1 MVKLH
6 SLLGIVNMKHRFTK
20 LHKNILVLSIL
31 SFLFLLTACDNS
43 SKQANNQTK
52 KEISMGVSPG
62 PYNELFKDAVKPIL
76 ESEGYKVKLVSF
88 PHLLESDV
96 ALSEGSID
104 LTVAQHTAY
113 MNVFNTQR
121 KANLKPVVHVPS
133 VPAAIF
139 SNKYNSLQQVFKG
152 AKVAIPQDASN
163 AARSYNLL
171 EKAGWIKLKP
181 NTNPIIVSKNDIE
194 QNIAGINIIE
204 MDSANIPRVMNDL
217 DFAIIPGSI
226 VYSANIDPNKALLL
240 ETIIPDLEIMVVVN
254 AGNEN
259 SQWAQ
264 DVKRIYQSQ
273 QFKDYMQ
280 AHNQNGYWVMPQE

>member
-1 MVKLH
+1 MKICFIRQKLFKYL
-6 SLLGIVNMKHRFTK
+6 SLAFIVCSAFFIN
-20 LHKNILVLSIL
+20 
-31 SFLFLLTACDNS
+31 ACNDS

-62 PYNELFKDAVKPIL
+62 PYNDLFKDAVKPIL
-76 ESEGYKVKLVSF
+76 ESEGYKVKLVNF

-113 MNVFNTQR
+113 MDVFNSQR

-139 SNKYNSLQQVFKG
+139 SNKYTSLQQVFAG

-171 EKAGWIKLKP
+171 EKAGWIKLKE
-181 NTNPIIVSKNDIE
+181 NANPIIVSKNDIA
-194 QNIAGINIIE
+194 QNIADIEIVE
-204 MDSANIPRVMNDL
+204 MDSANIPRVMNEV
-217 DFAIIPGSI
+217 DFAVIPGSI
-226 VYSANIDPNKALLL
+226 VYSANIDSNKALLL

-254 AGNEN
+254 GGNEN

-273 QFKDYMQ
+273 QFKDYMKE
-280 AHNQNGYWVMPQE
+280 HNQNGYWVMPKE

>member
-1 MVKLH
+1 MKICFIKQKLFKYL
-6 SLLGIVNMKHRFTK
+6 SLALIVCSAFFIN
-20 LHKNILVLSIL
+20 
-31 SFLFLLTACDNS
+31 ACNDS

-62 PYNELFKDAVKPIL
+62 PYNDLFKDAVKPIL
-76 ESEGYKVKLVSF
+76 ESEGYKVKLVNF

-113 MNVFNTQR
+113 MDVFNSQR

-139 SNKYNSLQQVFKG
+139 SNKYTSLQQVFAG

-171 EKAGWIKLKP
+171 EKAGWIKLKE
-181 NTNPIIVSKNDIE
+181 NANPIIVSKNDIA
-194 QNIAGINIIE
+194 QNIAGIDIVE
-204 MDSANIPRVMNDL
+204 MDSANIPRVMNEL
-217 DFAIIPGSI
+217 DFAVIPGSI
-226 VYSANIDPNKALLL
+226 VYSANIDSNKALLL

-254 AGNEN
+254 GGNEN

-273 QFKDYMQ
+273 QFKDYMKE
-280 AHNQNGYWVMPQE
+280 HNQNGYWVMPQE

>member
-1 MVKLH
+1 MKISFIKQKFVNNVA
-6 SLLGIVNMKHRFTK
+6 LLALFS
-20 LHKNILVLSIL
+20 SI
-31 SFLFLLTACDNS
+31 FLITACDNS
-43 SKQANNQTK
+43 SSKVDNQTK

-62 PYNELFKDAVKPIL
+62 PYNDLFKDAVKPIL
-76 ESEGYKVKLVSF
+76 EAEGYKVKLVNF

-113 MNVFNTQR
+113 MDVFNSQR

-139 SNKYNSLQQVFKG
+139 SNKYTSIKNVFSG
-152 AKVAIPQDASN
+152 AKIGIPQDASN

-171 EKAGWIKLKP
+171 EKAGWIKLKQ
-181 NTNPIIVSKNDIE
+181 NTNPIIVSKNDIAE
-194 QNIAGINIIE
+194 NIAGVDIVE
-204 MDSANIPRVMNDL
+204 MDSANIPRVLNEL
-217 DFAIIPGSI
+217 DFAVIPGSI
-226 VYSANIDPNKALLL
+226 VYSANIDSKKALLS

-254 AGNEN
+254 GGNEN
-259 SQWAQ
+259 SQWAK
-264 DVKRIYQSQ
+264 DIKRIYQSQ

-280 AHNQNGYWVMPQE
+280 THNQNGYWVMPQE

>member
-1 MVKLH
+1 MKMGFIKQKL
-6 SLLGIVNMKHRFTK
+6 VN
-20 LHKNILVLSIL
+20 NVVVLT
-31 SFLFLLTACDNS
+31 LFSAIFFITACDNS
-43 SKQANNQTK
+43 SSKADNQTK

-62 PYNELFKDAVKPIL
+62 PYNDLFNDAVKPIL
-76 ESEGYKVKLVSF
+76 ESEGYKVKLVNF

-113 MNVFNTQR
+113 MDVFNSQR

-139 SNKYNSLQQVFKG
+139 SNKFTSIENVFPG
-152 AKVAIPQDASN
+152 AKIGIPQDASN

-181 NTNPIIVSKNDIE
+181 NINPIIVGKNDIAE
-194 QNIAGINIIE
+194 NIAGVNIVE
-204 MDSANIPRVMNDL
+204 MDSANIPRVLNEL
-217 DFAIIPGSI
+217 DFAVIPGSI
-226 VYSANIDPNKALLL
+226 VYSANIDSKKALLS

-254 AGNEN
+254 EGNEN
-259 SQWAQ
+259 SQWAK
-264 DVKRIYQSQ
+264 DIKRIYQSQ

-280 AHNQNGYWVMPQE
+280 THNQNGYWVMPQE

>member
-1 MVKLH
+1 MKICFIRQKLFKYL
-6 SLLGIVNMKHRFTK
+6 SLAFIVC
-20 LHKNILVLSIL
+20 SA
-31 SFLFLLTACDNS
+31 FLINACNDS

-62 PYNELFKDAVKPIL
+62 PYNDLFKDAVKPIL
-76 ESEGYKVKLVSF
+76 ESEGYKVKLVNF

-113 MNVFNTQR
+113 MDVFNSQR

-139 SNKYNSLQQVFKG
+139 SNKYTSLQQVFAG

-171 EKAGWIKLKP
+171 EKAGWIKLKE
-181 NTNPIIVSKNDIE
+181 NANPIIVSKNDIA
-194 QNIAGINIIE
+194 QNIADIEIVE
-204 MDSANIPRVMNDL
+204 MDSANIPRVMNEV
-217 DFAIIPGSI
+217 DFAVIPGSI
-226 VYSANIDPNKALLL
+226 VYSANIDSNKALLL

-254 AGNEN
+254 GGNEN

-264 DVKRIYQSQ
+264 DIKRIYQSQ
-273 QFKDYMQ
+273 QFKYYMKE
-280 AHNQNGYWVMPQE
+280 HNQNGYWVMPQE

>member
-1 MVKLH
+1 MKQKFVNNVA
-6 SLLGIVNMKHRFTK
+6 LLALFS
-20 LHKNILVLSIL
+20 SI
-31 SFLFLLTACDNS
+31 FLITACDNS
-43 SKQANNQTK
+43 SSKVDNQTK

-62 PYNELFKDAVKPIL
+62 PYNDLFKDAVKPIL
-76 ESEGYKVKLVSF
+76 EAEGYKVKLVNF

-113 MNVFNTQR
+113 MDVFNSQR

-139 SNKYNSLQQVFKG
+139 SNKYTSIKNVFSG
-152 AKVAIPQDASN
+152 AKIGIPQDASN

-171 EKAGWIKLKP
+171 EKAGWIKLKQ
-181 NTNPIIVSKNDIE
+181 NTNPIIVSKNDIAE
-194 QNIAGINIIE
+194 NIAGVDIVE
-204 MDSANIPRVMNDL
+204 MDSANIPRVLNEL
-217 DFAIIPGSI
+217 DFAVIPGSI
-226 VYSANIDPNKALLL
+226 VYSANIDSKKALLS

-254 AGNEN
+254 GGNEN
-259 SQWAQ
+259 SQWAK
-264 DVKRIYQSQ
+264 DIKRIYQSQ

-280 AHNQNGYWVMPQE
+280 THNQNGYWVMPQE

>member
-1 MVKLH
+1 MKICFIKQNLFKYL
-6 SLLGIVNMKHRFTK
+6 SLALIVCSAFFIN
-20 LHKNILVLSIL
+20 
-31 SFLFLLTACDNS
+31 ACNDS

-62 PYNELFKDAVKPIL
+62 PYNDLFKDAVKPIL
-76 ESEGYKVKLVSF
+76 ESEGYKVKLVNF

-113 MNVFNTQR
+113 MDVFNSQR

-139 SNKYNSLQQVFKG
+139 SNKYTSLQQVFAG

-171 EKAGWIKLKP
+171 EKAGWIKLKE
-181 NTNPIIVSKNDIE
+181 NANPIIVSKNDIV
-194 QNIAGINIIE
+194 QNIAGIDIVE
-204 MDSANIPRVMNDL
+204 MDSANIPRVMNEV
-217 DFAIIPGSI
+217 DFAVIPGSI
-226 VYSANIDPNKALLL
+226 VYSANIDSNKALLL

-254 AGNEN
+254 GGNEN

-273 QFKDYMQ
+273 QFKDYMKE
-280 AHNQNGYWVMPQE
+280 HNQNGYWVMPQE

>member
-1 MVKLH
+1 MKMRFIKQKLVNNVVVLALFS
-6 SLLGIVNMKHRFTK
+6 SLFFI
-20 LHKNILVLSIL
+20 
-31 SFLFLLTACDNS
+31 TACDNS
-43 SKQANNQTK
+43 SSKTDNQTK

-62 PYNELFKDAVKPIL
+62 PYNDLFNDAVKPIL
-76 ESEGYKVKLVSF
+76 ESEGYKVKLVNF

-113 MNVFNTQR
+113 MDVFNSQR
-121 KANLKPVVHVPS
+121 KAHLKPVVHVPS

-139 SNKYNSLQQVFKG
+139 SNKYTSIKNVFPG
-152 AKVAIPQDASN
+152 AKIGIPQDASN

-181 NTNPIIVSKNDIE
+181 NSNPIIVGKDDIAE
-194 QNIAGINIIE
+194 NIAGVDIVE
-204 MDSANIPRVMNDL
+204 MDSANIPRVLNEL
-217 DFAIIPGSI
+217 DFAVIPGSI
-226 VYSANIDPNKALLL
+226 VYSANIDSKKALLS

-254 AGNEN
+254 EGNEN
-259 SQWAQ
+259 SQWAK
-264 DVKRIYQSQ
+264 DIKRIYQSQ

-280 AHNQNGYWVMPQE
+280 THNQNGYWVMPQE

>member
-1 MVKLH
+1 MKTCFIRQKLFKYL
-6 SLLGIVNMKHRFTK
+6 SLAFIVC
-20 LHKNILVLSIL
+20 SA
-31 SFLFLLTACDNS
+31 FLINACNDS

-62 PYNELFKDAVKPIL
+62 PYNDLFKDAVKPIL
-76 ESEGYKVKLVSF
+76 ESEGYKVKLVNF

-113 MNVFNTQR
+113 MDVFNSQR

-139 SNKYNSLQQVFKG
+139 SNKYTSLQQVFAG

-171 EKAGWIKLKP
+171 EKAGWIKLKE
-181 NTNPIIVSKNDIE
+181 NANPIIVSKNDIA
-194 QNIAGINIIE
+194 QNIADIEIVE
-204 MDSANIPRVMNDL
+204 MDSANIPRVMNEV
-217 DFAIIPGSI
+217 DFAVIPGSI
-226 VYSANIDPNKALLL
+226 VYSANIDSNKALLS

-254 AGNEN
+254 GGNEN

-273 QFKDYMQ
+273 QFKDYMKE
-280 AHNQNGYWVMPQE
+280 HNQNGYWVMPKE

>member
-1 MVKLH
+1 MKICFIRQKLFKYL
-6 SLLGIVNMKHRFTK
+6 SLAFIVCSVFFIN
-20 LHKNILVLSIL
+20 
-31 SFLFLLTACDNS
+31 ACNDS

-62 PYNELFKDAVKPIL
+62 PYNDLFKDAVKPIL
-76 ESEGYKVKLVSF
+76 ESEGYKVKLVNF

-113 MNVFNTQR
+113 MDVFNSQR

-139 SNKYNSLQQVFKG
+139 SNKYTSLQQVFAG

-171 EKAGWIKLKP
+171 EKAGWIKLKE
-181 NTNPIIVSKNDIE
+181 NANPIIVSKNDIA
-194 QNIAGINIIE
+194 QNIADIEIVE
-204 MDSANIPRVMNDL
+204 MDSANIPRVMNEV
-217 DFAIIPGSI
+217 DFAVIPGSI
-226 VYSANIDPNKALLL
+226 VYSANIDSNKALLS

-254 AGNEN
+254 GGNEN

-273 QFKDYMQ
+273 QFKDYMKE
-280 AHNQNGYWVMPQE
+280 HNQNGYWVMPKE

>member
-1 MVKLH
+1 MKISFIKQKFVNNVA
-6 SLLGIVNMKHRFTK
+6 LLALFS
-20 LHKNILVLSIL
+20 SI
-31 SFLFLLTACDNS
+31 FLITACDNS
-43 SKQANNQTK
+43 SSKVDNQTK

-62 PYNELFKDAVKPIL
+62 PYNDLFKDAVKPIL
-76 ESEGYKVKLVSF
+76 EAEGYKVKLVNF

-113 MNVFNTQR
+113 MDVFNSQR

-139 SNKYNSLQQVFKG
+139 SNKYTSIKNVFSG
-152 AKVAIPQDASN
+152 AKIGIPQDASN

-171 EKAGWIKLKP
+171 EKAGWIKLKQ
-181 NTNPIIVSKNDIE
+181 NTNPIIVSKNDIAE
-194 QNIAGINIIE
+194 NIAGVDIVE
-204 MDSANIPRVMNDL
+204 MDSANIPRVLNEL
-217 DFAIIPGSI
+217 DFAVIPGSI
-226 VYSANIDPNKALLL
+226 VYSANIDSKRALLS

-254 AGNEN
+254 GGNEN
-259 SQWAQ
+259 SQWAK
-264 DVKRIYQSQ
+264 DIKRIYQSQ

-280 AHNQNGYWVMPQE
+280 THNQNGYWVMPQE

>member
-1 MVKLH
+1 MKICFIKQKLFKYL
-6 SLLGIVNMKHRFTK
+6 SLALIVCFAFFIN
-20 LHKNILVLSIL
+20 
-31 SFLFLLTACDNS
+31 ACNDS

-62 PYNELFKDAVKPIL
+62 PYNDLFKDAVMPIL
-76 ESEGYKVKLVSF
+76 ESEGYKVKLVNF

-113 MNVFNTQR
+113 MDVFNSQR

-139 SNKYNSLQQVFKG
+139 SNKYNSLQQVFAG

-171 EKAGWIKLKP
+171 EKAGWIKLKE
-181 NTNPIIVSKNDIE
+181 NANPIIVSKNDIA
-194 QNIAGINIIE
+194 QNIADIEIVE
-204 MDSANIPRVMNDL
+204 MDSANIPRVMNEV
-217 DFAIIPGSI
+217 DFAVIPGSI
-226 VYSANIDPNKALLL
+226 VYSANIDSNKALLL

-254 AGNEN
+254 GGNEN

-273 QFKDYMQ
+273 QFKDYMKE
-280 AHNQNGYWVMPQE
+280 HNQNGYWVMPQE

>member
-1 MVKLH
+1 MKICFIRQKLFKYL
-6 SLLGIVNMKHRFTK
+6 SLAFIVC
-20 LHKNILVLSIL
+20 SA
-31 SFLFLLTACDNS
+31 FLINACNDS

-62 PYNELFKDAVKPIL
+62 PYNDLFKDAVKPIL
-76 ESEGYKVKLVSF
+76 ESEGYKVKLVNF

-113 MNVFNTQR
+113 MDVFNSQR

-139 SNKYNSLQQVFKG
+139 SNKYTSLQQVFAG

-171 EKAGWIKLKP
+171 EKAGWIKLKE
-181 NTNPIIVSKNDIE
+181 NANPIIVSKNDIA
-194 QNIAGINIIE
+194 QNIADIEIVE
-204 MDSANIPRVMNDL
+204 MDSANIPRVMNEV
-217 DFAIIPGSI
+217 DFAVIPGSI
-226 VYSANIDPNKALLL
+226 VYSANIDSNKALLS

-254 AGNEN
+254 GGNEN

-273 QFKDYMQ
+273 QFKDYMKE
-280 AHNQNGYWVMPQE
+280 HNQNGYWVMPKE

>member
-1 MVKLH
+1 MKISFIKQKFVNNVA
-6 SLLGIVNMKHRFTK
+6 LLALFS
-20 LHKNILVLSIL
+20 SI
-31 SFLFLLTACDNS
+31 FLITACDNS
-43 SKQANNQTK
+43 SSKVDNQTK

-62 PYNELFKDAVKPIL
+62 PYNDLFKDAVKPIL
-76 ESEGYKVKLVSF
+76 EAEGYKVKLVNF

-113 MNVFNTQR
+113 MDVFNSQR

-139 SNKYNSLQQVFKG
+139 SNKYTSIKNVFSG
-152 AKVAIPQDASN
+152 AKIGIPQDASN

-181 NTNPIIVSKNDIE
+181 NTNPIIVSKNDIAE
-194 QNIAGINIIE
+194 NIAGVDIIE
-204 MDSANIPRVMNDL
+204 MDSANIPRVLNEL
-217 DFAIIPGSI
+217 DFAVIPGSI
-226 VYSANIDPNKALLL
+226 VYSANIDSKKALLS

-254 AGNEN
+254 GGNEN
-259 SQWAQ
+259 SQWAK
-264 DVKRIYQSQ
+264 DIKRIYQSQ

-280 AHNQNGYWVMPQE
+280 THNQNGYWVMPQE

>member
-1 MVKLH
+1 MKICFIKQNLFKYL
-6 SLLGIVNMKHRFTK
+6 SLALIVCSAFFIN
-20 LHKNILVLSIL
+20 
-31 SFLFLLTACDNS
+31 ACNDS

-62 PYNELFKDAVKPIL
+62 PYNDLFKDAVKPIL
-76 ESEGYKVKLVSF
+76 ESEGYKVKLVNF

-113 MNVFNTQR
+113 MDVFNSQR

-139 SNKYNSLQQVFKG
+139 SNKYTSLQQVFAG

-171 EKAGWIKLKP
+171 EKAGWIKLKE
-181 NTNPIIVSKNDIE
+181 NANPIIVSKNDIA
-194 QNIAGINIIE
+194 QNIAGIDIVE
-204 MDSANIPRVMNDL
+204 MDSANIPRVMNEV
-217 DFAIIPGSI
+217 DFAVIPGSI
-226 VYSANIDPNKALLL
+226 VYSANIDSNKALLS

-254 AGNEN
+254 GGNEN

-264 DVKRIYQSQ
+264 DIKRIYQSQ
-273 QFKDYMQ
+273 QFKDYMKE
-280 AHNQNGYWVMPQE
+280 HNQNGYWVMPKE

>member
-1 MVKLH
+1 MKISFIKQKFVNNVA
-6 SLLGIVNMKHRFTK
+6 LLALFS
-20 LHKNILVLSIL
+20 SI
-31 SFLFLLTACDNS
+31 FLITACDNS
-43 SKQANNQTK
+43 SSKVDNQTK

-62 PYNELFKDAVKPIL
+62 PYNDLFKEAVKPIL
-76 ESEGYKVKLVSF
+76 EAEGYKVKLVNF

-113 MNVFNTQR
+113 MDVFNSQR

-139 SNKYNSLQQVFKG
+139 SNKYTSIKNVFSG
-152 AKVAIPQDASN
+152 AKIGIPQDASN

-171 EKAGWIKLKP
+171 EKAGWIKLKQ
-181 NTNPIIVSKNDIE
+181 NTNPIIVSKNDIAE
-194 QNIAGINIIE
+194 NIAGVDIVE
-204 MDSANIPRVMNDL
+204 MDSANIPRVLNEL
-217 DFAIIPGSI
+217 DFAVIPGSI
-226 VYSANIDPNKALLL
+226 VYSANIDSKKALLS

-254 AGNEN
+254 GGNEN
-259 SQWAQ
+259 SQWAK
-264 DVKRIYQSQ
+264 DIKRIYQSQ

-280 AHNQNGYWVMPQE
+280 THNQNGYWVMPQE

>member
-1 MVKLH
+1 MKMRFIKQK
-6 SLLGIVNMKHRFTK
+6 IVN
-20 LHKNILVLSIL
+20 NVVVLA
-31 SFLFLLTACDNS
+31 LFSSLFFITACDNS
-43 SKQANNQTK
+43 SSKTDNQTK

-62 PYNELFKDAVKPIL
+62 PYNDLFNDAVKPIL
-76 ESEGYKVKLVSF
+76 ESEGYKVKLVNF

-113 MNVFNTQR
+113 MDVFNSQR
-121 KANLKPVVHVPS
+121 KAHLKPVVHVPS

-139 SNKYNSLQQVFKG
+139 SNKYTSIKNVFPG
-152 AKVAIPQDASN
+152 AKIGIPQDASN

-181 NTNPIIVSKNDIE
+181 NSNPIIVGKNDIAE
-194 QNIAGINIIE
+194 NIAGVDIVE
-204 MDSANIPRVMNDL
+204 MDSANIPRVLNEL
-217 DFAIIPGSI
+217 DFAVIPGSI
-226 VYSANIDPNKALLL
+226 VYSANIDSKKALLS

-254 AGNEN
+254 EGNEN
-259 SQWAQ
+259 SQWAK
-264 DVKRIYQSQ
+264 DIKRIYQSQ

-280 AHNQNGYWVMPQE
+280 THNQNGYWVMPQE

>member
-1 MVKLH
+1 MKICFIKQKLFKYL
-6 SLLGIVNMKHRFTK
+6 SLALIVCSAFFIN
-20 LHKNILVLSIL
+20 
-31 SFLFLLTACDNS
+31 ACNDS

-62 PYNELFKDAVKPIL
+62 PYNDLFKDAVKPIL
-76 ESEGYKVKLVSF
+76 ESEGYKVKLVNF

-113 MNVFNTQR
+113 MDVFNSQR

-139 SNKYNSLQQVFKG
+139 SNKYTSLQQVFTG

-171 EKAGWIKLKP
+171 EKAGWIKLKE
-181 NTNPIIVSKNDIE
+181 NANPIIVSKNDIA
-194 QNIAGINIIE
+194 QNNAGIDIVE
-204 MDSANIPRVMNDL
+204 MDSANIPRVMNEV
-217 DFAIIPGSI
+217 DFAVIPGSI
-226 VYSANIDPNKALLL
+226 VYSANIDSNKALLL

-254 AGNEN
+254 GGNEN

-264 DVKRIYQSQ
+264 DIKRIYQSQ
-273 QFKDYMQ
+273 QFKDYMKE
-280 AHNQNGYWVMPQE
+280 HNQNGYWVMPQE

>member
-1 MVKLH
+1 MKISFIKQKFVNNVA
-6 SLLGIVNMKHRFTK
+6 LLALFS
-20 LHKNILVLSIL
+20 SI
-31 SFLFLLTACDNS
+31 FLISACDNS
-43 SKQANNQTK
+43 SSKVDNQTK

-62 PYNELFKDAVKPIL
+62 PYNDLFKDAVKPIL
-76 ESEGYKVKLVSF
+76 EAEGYKVKLVNF

-113 MNVFNTQR
+113 MDVFNSQR

-139 SNKYNSLQQVFKG
+139 SNKYTSIKNVFSG
-152 AKVAIPQDASN
+152 AKIGIPQDASN

-181 NTNPIIVSKNDIE
+181 NTNPIIISKNDIAE
-194 QNIAGINIIE
+194 NLAGVDIIE
-204 MDSANIPRVMNDL
+204 MDSANIPRVLNEL
-217 DFAIIPGSI
+217 DFAVIPGSI
-226 VYSANIDPNKALLL
+226 VYSANIDSKKALLS

-254 AGNEN
+254 GGNEN
-259 SQWAQ
+259 SQWAK
-264 DVKRIYQSQ
+264 DIKRIYQSQ
-273 QFKDYMQ
+273 QFKDYMKE
-280 AHNQNGYWVMPQE
+280 HNQNGYWVMPQE

>member
-1 MVKLH
+1 MKKCLIKQKLFKYL
-6 SLLGIVNMKHRFTK
+6 SLVFIICSAFFIN
-20 LHKNILVLSIL
+20 
-31 SFLFLLTACDNS
+31 ACNDS
-43 SKQANNQTK
+43 SKQTDNQTK

-62 PYNELFKDAVKPIL
+62 PYNDLFKDAVKPIL
-76 ESEGYKVKLVSF
+76 ESEGYKVKLINF

-113 MNVFNTQR
+113 MDVFNSQR

-139 SNKYNSLQQVFKG
+139 SNKYTSLDQVFAG

-171 EKAGWIKLKP
+171 EKAGWIKLKD
-181 NTNPIIVSKNDIE
+181 NADPIIVSKNDIA
-194 QNIAGINIIE
+194 QNIAGIEIIE
-204 MDSANIPRVMNDL
+204 MDSANIPRVMNEV
-217 DFAIIPGSI
+217 DFAVIPGSI
-226 VYSANIDPNKALLL
+226 VYSANIDSSKALLL

-254 AGNEN
+254 GGNEN

-264 DVKRIYQSQ
+264 DIKRIYQSQ
-273 QFKDYMQ
+273 QFKDYMK
-280 AHNQNGYWVMPQE
+280 AHNQNGYWVMPKE

>member
-1 MVKLH
+1 MKISFIKQKFVNNVA
-6 SLLGIVNMKHRFTK
+6 LLALFS
-20 LHKNILVLSIL
+20 SI
-31 SFLFLLTACDNS
+31 FFITACDNS
-43 SKQANNQTK
+43 SSKVDNQTK

-62 PYNELFKDAVKPIL
+62 PYNDLFKDAVKPIL
-76 ESEGYKVKLVSF
+76 EAEGYKVKLVNF

-113 MNVFNTQR
+113 MDVFNSQR

-139 SNKYNSLQQVFKG
+139 SNKYTSIKNVFSG
-152 AKVAIPQDASN
+152 AKIGIPQDASN

-181 NTNPIIVSKNDIE
+181 NTNPIIVSKNDIAE
-194 QNIAGINIIE
+194 NIAGVDIIE
-204 MDSANIPRVMNDL
+204 IDSANIPRVLNEL
-217 DFAIIPGSI
+217 DFAVIPGSI
-226 VYSANIDPNKALLL
+226 VYSANIDSKKALLS

-254 AGNEN
+254 GGNEN
-259 SQWAQ
+259 SQWAK
-264 DVKRIYQSQ
+264 DIKRIYQSQ
-273 QFKDYMQ
+273 QFKEYMKE
-280 AHNQNGYWVMPQE
+280 HNQNGYWVMPQE

>member
-1 MVKLH
+1 MKISFIKQKFVNNVA
-6 SLLGIVNMKHRFTK
+6 LLALFS
-20 LHKNILVLSIL
+20 SI
-31 SFLFLLTACDNS
+31 FLITACDNS
-43 SKQANNQTK
+43 SSKVDNQTK

-62 PYNELFKDAVKPIL
+62 PYNDLFKDAVKPIL
-76 ESEGYKVKLVSF
+76 EAEGYKVKLVNF

-113 MNVFNTQR
+113 MDVFNSQR

-139 SNKYNSLQQVFKG
+139 SNKYTSIKNVFSG
-152 AKVAIPQDASN
+152 AKIGIPQDASN

-181 NTNPIIVSKNDIE
+181 NTNPIIVSKNDIAE
-194 QNIAGINIIE
+194 NIAGVDIVE
-204 MDSANIPRVMNDL
+204 MDSANIPRVLNEL
-217 DFAIIPGSI
+217 DFAVIPGSI
-226 VYSANIDPNKALLL
+226 VYSANIDSKKALLS

-254 AGNEN
+254 GGNEN
-259 SQWAQ
+259 SQWAK
-264 DVKRIYQSQ
+264 DIKRIYQSQ
-273 QFKDYMQ
+273 QFKEYMKE
-280 AHNQNGYWVMPQE
+280 HNQNGYWVMPKE

>member
-1 MVKLH
+1 MKMGFIKQKL
-6 SLLGIVNMKHRFTK
+6 VN
-20 LHKNILVLSIL
+20 NVVVLT
-31 SFLFLLTACDNS
+31 LFSAIFFITACDNS
-43 SKQANNQTK
+43 SSKADNQTK

-62 PYNELFKDAVKPIL
+62 PYNDLFNDAVKPIL
-76 ESEGYKVKLVSF
+76 ESEGYKVKLVNF

-113 MNVFNTQR
+113 MDVFNSQR

-139 SNKYNSLQQVFKG
+139 SNKFTSIENVFPG
-152 AKVAIPQDASN
+152 AKIGIPQDASN

-181 NTNPIIVSKNDIE
+181 NTNPIIVGKNDIDE
-194 QNIAGINIIE
+194 NIAGVNIVE
-204 MDSANIPRVMNDL
+204 MDSANIPRVLNEL
-217 DFAIIPGSI
+217 DFAVIPGSI
-226 VYSANIDPNKALLL
+226 VYSANIDSKKALLS

-254 AGNEN
+254 EGNEN
-259 SQWAQ
+259 SQWAK
-264 DVKRIYQSQ
+264 DIKRIYQSQ

-280 AHNQNGYWVMPQE
+280 THNQNGYWVMPQE

>member
-1 MVKLH
+1 MKNAFIKQKIFKYISVVLVA
-6 SLLGIVNMKHRFTK
+6 SLA
-20 LHKNILVLSIL
+20 
-31 SFLFLLTACDNS
+31 FLTIGCDNS
-43 SKQANNQTK
+43 SKPVDNQTK

-62 PYNELFKDAVKPIL
+62 PYNDLFNDAVKPIL
-76 ESEGYKVKLVSF
+76 ESEGYKVKLVNF

-113 MNVFNTQR
+113 MNVFNAQR
-121 KANLKPVVHVPS
+121 KANLKSVVHVPS

-139 SNKYNSLQQVFKG
+139 SNKFTSLTQVFSG

-171 EKAGWIKLKP
+171 EKAGWIKLKN
-181 NTNPIIVSKNDIE
+181 NTNPIIVSKNDIA
-194 QNIAGINIIE
+194 QNIAGIEIIE
-204 MDSANIPRVMNDL
+204 MDSANIPRVLNEL
-217 DFAIIPGSI
+217 DFAVIPGSI
-226 VYSANIDPNKALLL
+226 VYSANIDSNKALLS

-254 AGNEN
+254 EGNEN
-259 SQWAQ
+259 SRWAQ

-273 QFKDYMQ
+273 QFKDYMKT
-280 AHNQNGYWVMPQE
+280 HNQNGYWVMPQE

>member
-1 MVKLH
+1 MKISFIKQKFVNNVA
-6 SLLGIVNMKHRFTK
+6 LLALFS
-20 LHKNILVLSIL
+20 SI
-31 SFLFLLTACDNS
+31 FLITACDNS
-43 SKQANNQTK
+43 SSKVDNQTK

-62 PYNELFKDAVKPIL
+62 PYNDLFKDAVKPIL
-76 ESEGYKVKLVSF
+76 EAEGYKVKLVNF

-113 MNVFNTQR
+113 MDVFNSQR

-139 SNKYNSLQQVFKG
+139 SNKYTSIKNVFSG
-152 AKVAIPQDASN
+152 AKIGIPQDASN

-181 NTNPIIVSKNDIE
+181 NTNPIIVSKNDIAE
-194 QNIAGINIIE
+194 NIAGVDIIE
-204 MDSANIPRVMNDL
+204 MDSANIPRVLNEL
-217 DFAIIPGSI
+217 DFAVIPGSI
-226 VYSANIDPNKALLL
+226 VYSANIDSKKALLS

-254 AGNEN
+254 GGNEN
-259 SQWAQ
+259 SQWAK
-264 DVKRIYQSQ
+264 DIKRIYQSQ
-273 QFKDYMQ
+273 QFKDYMKE
-280 AHNQNGYWVMPQE
+280 HNQNGYWVMPQE

>member
-1 MVKLH
+1 MKICFIKQKLFKYL
-6 SLLGIVNMKHRFTK
+6 SLALIVCSAFFIN
-20 LHKNILVLSIL
+20 
-31 SFLFLLTACDNS
+31 ACNDS

-62 PYNELFKDAVKPIL
+62 PYNDLFKDAVMPIL
-76 ESEGYKVKLVSF
+76 ESEGYKVKLVNF

-113 MNVFNTQR
+113 MDVFNSQR

-139 SNKYNSLQQVFKG
+139 SNKYTSLQQVFAG

-171 EKAGWIKLKP
+171 EKAGWIKLKE
-181 NTNPIIVSKNDIE
+181 NANPIIVSKNDIA
-194 QNIAGINIIE
+194 QNIADIEIVE
-204 MDSANIPRVMNDL
+204 MDSANIPRVMNEV
-217 DFAIIPGSI
+217 DFAVIPGSI
-226 VYSANIDPNKALLL
+226 VYSANIDSNKALLL

-254 AGNEN
+254 GGNEN

-264 DVKRIYQSQ
+264 DIKRIYQSQ
-273 QFKDYMQ
+273 QFKDYMKE
-280 AHNQNGYWVMPQE
+280 HNQNGYWVMPQE

>member
-1 MVKLH
+1 MKISFIKQKFVNNVA
-6 SLLGIVNMKHRFTK
+6 LLALFS
-20 LHKNILVLSIL
+20 SI
-31 SFLFLLTACDNS
+31 FFITACDNS
-43 SKQANNQTK
+43 SSKVDNQTK

-62 PYNELFKDAVKPIL
+62 PYNDLFKDAVKPIL
-76 ESEGYKVKLVSF
+76 EAEGYKVKLVNF

-113 MNVFNTQR
+113 MDVFNSQR

-139 SNKYNSLQQVFKG
+139 SNKYTSIKNVFSG
-152 AKVAIPQDASN
+152 AKIGIPQDASN

-181 NTNPIIVSKNDIE
+181 NTNPIIVSKNDIAE
-194 QNIAGINIIE
+194 NIAGVDIIE
-204 MDSANIPRVMNDL
+204 MDSANIPRVLNEL
-217 DFAIIPGSI
+217 DFAVIPGSI
-226 VYSANIDPNKALLL
+226 VYSANIDSKKALLS

-254 AGNEN
+254 GGNEN
-259 SQWAQ
+259 SQWAK
-264 DVKRIYQSQ
+264 DIKRIYQSQ
-273 QFKDYMQ
+273 QFKEYMKE
-280 AHNQNGYWVMPQE
+280 HNQNGYWVMPQE

>member
-1 MVKLH
+1 MKICFIKQKLFKYL
-6 SLLGIVNMKHRFTK
+6 SLALIVCSAFFIN
-20 LHKNILVLSIL
+20 
-31 SFLFLLTACDNS
+31 ACNDS

-62 PYNELFKDAVKPIL
+62 PYNDLFKDAVKPIL
-76 ESEGYKVKLVSF
+76 ESEGYKVKLVNF

-113 MNVFNTQR
+113 MDVFNSQR

-139 SNKYNSLQQVFKG
+139 SNKYTSLQQVFAG

-171 EKAGWIKLKP
+171 EKAGWIKLKE
-181 NTNPIIVSKNDIE
+181 NANPIIVSKNDIA
-194 QNIAGINIIE
+194 QNIAGIDIVE
-204 MDSANIPRVMNDL
+204 MDSANIPRVMNEV
-217 DFAIIPGSI
+217 DFAVIPGSI
-226 VYSANIDPNKALLL
+226 VYSANIDSNKALLL

-254 AGNEN
+254 GGNEN

-264 DVKRIYQSQ
+264 DIKRIYQSQ
-273 QFKDYMQ
+273 QFKDYMKE
-280 AHNQNGYWVMPQE
+280 HNQNGYWVMPQE

>member
-1 MVKLH
+1 MKISFIKQKFVNNVA
-6 SLLGIVNMKHRFTK
+6 LLALFS
-20 LHKNILVLSIL
+20 SI
-31 SFLFLLTACDNS
+31 FLITACDNS
-43 SKQANNQTK
+43 SSKVDNQTK

-62 PYNELFKDAVKPIL
+62 PYNDLFKDAVKPIL
-76 ESEGYKVKLVSF
+76 EAEGYKVKLVNF

-113 MNVFNTQR
+113 MDVFNSQR

-139 SNKYNSLQQVFKG
+139 SNKYTSIKNVFSG
-152 AKVAIPQDASN
+152 AKIGIPQDASN

-181 NTNPIIVSKNDIE
+181 NTNPIIVSKNDIAE
-194 QNIAGINIIE
+194 NIAGVDIVE
-204 MDSANIPRVMNDL
+204 MDSANIPRVLNEL
-217 DFAIIPGSI
+217 DFAVIPGSI
-226 VYSANIDPNKALLL
+226 VYSANIDSKRALLS

-254 AGNEN
+254 GGNEN
-259 SQWAQ
+259 SQWAK
-264 DVKRIYQSQ
+264 DIKRIYQSQ
-273 QFKDYMQ
+273 QFKEYMKE
-280 AHNQNGYWVMPQE
+280 HNQNGYWVMPQE

>member
-1 MVKLH
+1 MKISFIKQKFVNNVA
-6 SLLGIVNMKHRFTK
+6 LLALFS
-20 LHKNILVLSIL
+20 SI
-31 SFLFLLTACDNS
+31 FLITACDNS
-43 SKQANNQTK
+43 SSKVDNQTK

-62 PYNELFKDAVKPIL
+62 PYNDLFNDAVKPIL
-76 ESEGYKVKLVSF
+76 ESEGYKVKLVNF

-113 MNVFNTQR
+113 MDVFNSQR

-139 SNKYNSLQQVFKG
+139 SNKFTSIENVFPG
-152 AKVAIPQDASN
+152 AKIGIPQDASN

-181 NTNPIIVSKNDIE
+181 NTNPIIVGKNDIAE
-194 QNIAGINIIE
+194 NIAGVNILE
-204 MDSANIPRVMNDL
+204 MDSANIPRVLNEL
-217 DFAIIPGSI
+217 DFAVIPGSI
-226 VYSANIDPNKALLL
+226 VYSANIDSKKALLS

-254 AGNEN
+254 EGNEN
-259 SQWAQ
+259 SQWAK
-264 DVKRIYQSQ
+264 DIKRIYQSK

-280 AHNQNGYWVMPQE
+280 THNQNGYWVMPQE

>member
-1 MVKLH
+1 
-6 SLLGIVNMKHRFTK
+6 MKNAFIK
-20 LHKNILVLSIL
+20 QIIFKYISVVLVTS
-31 SFLFLLTACDNS
+31 SVFLTIGCDNS
-43 SKQANNQTK
+43 SKQIDNQTK

-62 PYNELFKDAVKPIL
+62 PYNDLFNNAVKPIL
-76 ESEGYKVKLVSF
+76 ESEGYKVKLVNF

-113 MNVFNTQR
+113 MNVFNAQR

-139 SNKYNSLQQVFKG
+139 SNKFTSLTQVFSG

-171 EKAGWIKLKP
+171 EKAGWIKLKN
-181 NTNPIIVSKNDIE
+181 NTNPIIVSKNDIA
-194 QNIAGINIIE
+194 QNIAGIEIIE
-204 MDSANIPRVMNDL
+204 MDSANIPRVLNEL
-217 DFAIIPGSI
+217 DFAVIPGSI
-226 VYSANIDPNKALLL
+226 VYSANIDSNKALLS

-254 AGNEN
+254 EGNEN
-259 SQWAQ
+259 SRWAQ

-273 QFKDYMQ
+273 QFKDYMKT
-280 AHNQNGYWVMPQE
+280 HNQNGYWVMPQE

>member
-1 MVKLH
+1 MKICFIRQKLFKYL
-6 SLLGIVNMKHRFTK
+6 SLAFIVCSVFFIN
-20 LHKNILVLSIL
+20 
-31 SFLFLLTACDNS
+31 ACNDS

-62 PYNELFKDAVKPIL
+62 PYNDLFKDAVKPIL
-76 ESEGYKVKLVSF
+76 ESEGYKVKLVNF

-113 MNVFNTQR
+113 MDVFNSQR

-139 SNKYNSLQQVFKG
+139 SNKYTSLQQVFAG

-171 EKAGWIKLKP
+171 EKAGWIKLKE
-181 NTNPIIVSKNDIE
+181 NANPIIVSKNDIA
-194 QNIAGINIIE
+194 QNIAGIDIVE
-204 MDSANIPRVMNDL
+204 MDSANIPRVMNEV
-217 DFAIIPGSI
+217 DFAVIPGSI
-226 VYSANIDPNKALLL
+226 VYSANIDSNKALLL

-254 AGNEN
+254 GGNEN

-264 DVKRIYQSQ
+264 DIKRIYQSQ
-273 QFKDYMQ
+273 QFKDYMKE
-280 AHNQNGYWVMPQE
+280 HNQNGYWVMPQE

>member
-1 MVKLH
+1 
-6 SLLGIVNMKHRFTK
+6 MKAGFIKQTFIKRAAVVALFST
-20 LHKNILVLSIL
+20 I
-31 SFLFLLTACDNS
+31 FLISACDNS
-43 SKQANNQTK
+43 SGKADNQTK

-62 PYNELFKDAVKPIL
+62 PYNDLFKDAVKPIL
-76 ESEGYKVKLVSF
+76 ESEGYKVKLVNF

-113 MNVFNTQR
+113 MNVFNAQR

-139 SNKYNSLQQVFKG
+139 SNKYTSLNQVFAG

-181 NTNPIIVSKNDIE
+181 NSNPIIVSKNDVAE
-194 QNIAGINIIE
+194 NIAGIEIIE
-204 MDSANIPRVMNDL
+204 MDSANIPRVLNEI
-217 DFAIIPGSI
+217 DFAVIPGSI
-226 VYSANIDPNKALLL
+226 VYSANIDSKTALLS

-254 AGNEN
+254 GGNEN

-273 QFKDYMQ
+273 QFKDYMK

>member
-1 MVKLH
+1 MKMGFIKQKL
-6 SLLGIVNMKHRFTK
+6 VN
-20 LHKNILVLSIL
+20 NVVVLT
-31 SFLFLLTACDNS
+31 LFSAIFFITACDNS
-43 SKQANNQTK
+43 SSKVDNQTK

-62 PYNELFKDAVKPIL
+62 PYNDLFNDAVKPIL
-76 ESEGYKVKLVSF
+76 ESEGYKVKLVNF

-113 MNVFNTQR
+113 MDVFNSQR

-139 SNKYNSLQQVFKG
+139 SNKFTSIKNVFPG
-152 AKVAIPQDASN
+152 AKIGIPQDASN

-181 NTNPIIVSKNDIE
+181 NTNPIIVGKNDIAE
-194 QNIAGINIIE
+194 NIAGVNIVE
-204 MDSANIPRVMNDL
+204 MDSANIPRVLNEL
-217 DFAIIPGSI
+217 DFAVIPGSI
-226 VYSANIDPNKALLL
+226 VYSANIDSKKALLS

-254 AGNEN
+254 EGNEN
-259 SQWAQ
+259 SQWAK
-264 DVKRIYQSQ
+264 DIKRIYQSQ

-280 AHNQNGYWVMPQE
+280 THNQNGYWVMPQE

>member
-1 MVKLH
+1 MKTCFIRQKLFKYL
-6 SLLGIVNMKHRFTK
+6 SLAFIVCSAFFIN
-20 LHKNILVLSIL
+20 
-31 SFLFLLTACDNS
+31 ACNDS

-62 PYNELFKDAVKPIL
+62 PYNDLFKDAVKPIL
-76 ESEGYKVKLVSF
+76 ESEGYKVKLVNF

-113 MNVFNTQR
+113 MDVFNSQR

-139 SNKYNSLQQVFKG
+139 SNKYNSLQKVFAG

-171 EKAGWIKLKP
+171 EKAGWIKLKE
-181 NTNPIIVSKNDIE
+181 NANPIIVSKNDIA
-194 QNIAGINIIE
+194 QNIADIEIVE
-204 MDSANIPRVMNDL
+204 MDSANIPRVMNEV
-217 DFAIIPGSI
+217 DFAVIPGSI
-226 VYSANIDPNKALLL
+226 VYSANIDSNKALLL

-254 AGNEN
+254 GGNEN

-273 QFKDYMQ
+273 QFKDYMKE
-280 AHNQNGYWVMPQE
+280 HNQNGYWVMPQE

>member
-1 MVKLH
+1 MKISFIKQKFVNNVA
-6 SLLGIVNMKHRFTK
+6 LLALFS
-20 LHKNILVLSIL
+20 SI
-31 SFLFLLTACDNS
+31 FLITACDNS
-43 SKQANNQTK
+43 SSKVDNQTK

-62 PYNELFKDAVKPIL
+62 PYNDLFKDAVKPIL
-76 ESEGYKVKLVSF
+76 EAEGYKVKLVNF

-113 MNVFNTQR
+113 MDVFNSQR

-139 SNKYNSLQQVFKG
+139 SNKYTSIKNVFSG
-152 AKVAIPQDASN
+152 AKIGIPQDASN

-181 NTNPIIVSKNDIE
+181 NTNPIIVSKNDIAE
-194 QNIAGINIIE
+194 NIAGVDIVE
-204 MDSANIPRVMNDL
+204 MDSANIPRVLNEL
-217 DFAIIPGSI
+217 DFAVIPGSI
-226 VYSANIDPNKALLL
+226 VYSANIDSKKALLS

-254 AGNEN
+254 GGNEN
-259 SQWAQ
+259 SQWAK
-264 DVKRIYQSQ
+264 DIKRIYQSQ

-280 AHNQNGYWVMPQE
+280 THNQNGYWVMPQE